1 MVCVNIN
8 EQERTK
14 AVSCVENEDLFLLD
28 AAGVLEVDEAAEL
41 RRHLSTGCPTCWGYR
56 AAAEATLAEL
66 WLGLDHPSPSPALR
80 QRLLERIRSAAP
92 ATRPPAPRRPREW
105 ERAVLSGAI
114 AAVLAVAVTLLVVSR
129 FAPLRRAPAG
139 PDSRDVA
146 LALLQREVNSLHRQL
161 DGMRFAQLTGAAQP
175 EAIGRV
181 FIDGRNGR
189 WYFFTTGMKP
199 PAAGKTYELWLISEA
214 KKIPAGTFNVNDQ
227 GAATLLGTV
236 PPLPGGAAVTLAVT
250 DEPSGGTQAPTGKLQ
265 ILGQVQ

>member
-1 MVCVNIN
+1 MVCVSIN

-236 PPLPGGAAVTLAVT
+236 PPLPGGATVTLAVT
-250 DEPSGGTQAPTGKLQ
+250 DEPRGGTEAPTGKLQ

>member
-1 MVCVNIN
+1 M
-8 EQERTK
+8 
-14 AVSCVENEDLFLLD
+14 SCSENEDLLLLYT
-28 AAGVLEVDEAAEL
+28 AGVLEADEAAQL
-41 RRHLSTGCPTCWGYR
+41 RRHLATGCPTCRGYQ
-56 AAAEATLAEL
+56 AAAEATLAQL
-66 WLGLDHPSPSPALR
+66 WLGLDAPSPSPAIR
-80 QRLLERIRSAAP
+80 QRLLERIGKAPSISRS
-92 ATRPPAPRRPREW
+92 PAPRGGREW
-105 ERAVLSGAI
+105 ERAILSGAI
-114 AAVLAVAVTLLVVSR
+114 AAVLAVAVTLLVVWR
-129 FAPLRRAPAG
+129 FAPRRPAPSG

-146 LALLQREVNSLHRQL
+146 LALLQREVISLHAQL
-161 DGMRFAQLTGAAQP
+161 DGMKFAQLTGAAQP